1 MRKCGIHY
9 TKRKMES
16 WALTEAVW
24 FQSTVSPVP
33 PDKEHSKYKVNNICL
48 GLYGSH
54 MWWLAI
60 HDKSSPQLFYCIL
73 GPSFPSTIPQPSIPN
88 SHSLNSVIKSQF
100 LTSDF
105 PVKSN
110 SLSRSLLL
118 ATHLQQFL
126 YTIKNYFPLIIVV
139 FCCHSFL

>member
-1 MRKCGIHY
+1 MGHISGDLQFMIKAHLN
-9 TKRKMES
+9 S
-16 WALTEAVW
+16 
-24 FQSTVSPVP
+24 F
-33 PDKEHSKYKVNNICL
+33 
-48 GLYGSH
+48 
-54 MWWLAI
+54 
-60 HDKSSPQLFYCIL
+60 FYCIL

-88 SHSLNSVIKSQF
+88 SHSLNSVIKSQSQ
-100 LTSDF
+100 TSDF

-139 FCCHSFL
+139 FLLSFIPLISSLSYHWVLALLSILFIHLLSLLMLYCTH